1 MIYGKTDQSQYMLS
15 GKLTVIG
22 KSDMASI
29 KLKGWFKPKVA
40 AVINHRDGKYFI
52 AASERDIKVKIND
65 ELIAGQHE
73 LSDGDV
79 VEVAGVKMTFGFERV
94 TADKTRPR
102 IFAEEHGFI
111 RIPFDP

>member
-1 MIYGKTDQSQYMLS
+1 
-15 GKLTVIG
+15 
-22 KSDMASI
+22 
-29 KLKGWFKPKVA
+29 VA

-79 VEVAGVKMTFGFERV
+79 VEVAGVKMTFGFNE
-94 TADKTRPR
+94 
-102 IFAEEHGFI
+102 
-111 RIPFDP
+111 